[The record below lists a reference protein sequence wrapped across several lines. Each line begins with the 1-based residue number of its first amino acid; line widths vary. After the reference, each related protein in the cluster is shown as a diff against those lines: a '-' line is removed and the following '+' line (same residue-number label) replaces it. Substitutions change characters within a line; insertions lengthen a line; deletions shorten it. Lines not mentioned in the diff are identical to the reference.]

1 MMIIEGFPICQP
13 PPHHR
18 YEMRTSPKESDME
31 IIKDKDRSL
40 APVDERVAALEK
52 KVREIDALVKGLT
65 EELLDLKSVAMKLSK
80 VSEERTRAEMRMA
93 KPAAVPGT
101 GPVILQKKPAGS
113 PASQRPAQAQA
124 QAPVETAPEKMDM
137 IMQPNGTLAPEKR
150 KNSDYIIASA
160 GFSKKKQNIGG
171 AGKKSDLIVAED
183 EETDSAQKK

>member
-1 MMIIEGFPICQP
+1 
-13 PPHHR
+13 
-18 YEMRTSPKESDME
+18 ME

-80 VSEERTRAEMRMA
+80 ASEERTRAEMRMG
-93 KPAAVPGT
+93 KPAAPPMS
-101 GPVILQKKPAGS
+101 GPVILQKKPAAA
-113 PASQRPAQAQA
+113 PATQRSA

-160 GFSKKKQNIGG
+160 GFSKKKQSAAG

>member
-1 MMIIEGFPICQP
+1 
-13 PPHHR
+13 
-18 YEMRTSPKESDME
+18 ME

-80 VSEERTRAEMRMA
+80 VSEERARAEMRNV
-93 KPAAVPGT
+93 KPAAPAAA
-101 GPVILQKKPAGS
+101 GPVILQKKPAAA
-113 PASQRPAQAQA
+113 PAAARQA

-160 GFSKKKQNIGG
+160 GFSKKKPGTGG
-171 AGKKSDLIVAED
+171 TAKKSDLIVAED
-183 EETDSAQKK
+183 EETDSAHKK

>member
-1 MMIIEGFPICQP
+1 
-13 PPHHR
+13 
-18 YEMRTSPKESDME
+18 ME

-80 VSEERTRAEMRMA
+80 VSEERTRAEMRMG
-93 KPAAVPGT
+93 KPAAAAGSV
-101 GPVILQKKPAGS
+101 PVILQKKTTA
-113 PASQRPAQAQA
+113 AQAPPRSA

-160 GFSKKKQNIGG
+160 GFTRKKPGAGG
-171 AGKKSDLIVAED
+171 QGKKSDLIVAED
-183 EETDSAQKK
+183 EEKESAQKK

>member
-1 MMIIEGFPICQP
+1 MIFNEGSPECHP

-18 YEMRTSPKESDME
+18 YERRTSPEESDME

-52 KVREIDALVKGLT
+52 KMREMEAMVKGLT

-80 VSEERTRAEMRMA
+80 ASEERSRAEMRMS
-93 KPAAVPGT
+93 KPAAPAASS
-101 GPVILQKKPAGS
+101 PIILQKKSVSAPAM
-113 PASQRPAQAQA
+113 QRPA

-160 GFSKKKQNIGG
+160 GFSKKKQSASGP
-171 AGKKSDLIVAED
+171 GKKNDLIVAED
-183 EETDSAQKK
+183 EETDSAHKK

>member
-1 MMIIEGFPICQP
+1 
-13 PPHHR
+13 
-18 YEMRTSPKESDME
+18 ME
-31 IIKDKDRSL
+31 IIKDKDLGQSPL
-40 APVDERVAALEK
+40 DERVAALEK

-113 PASQRPAQAQA
+113 PASQRPVQA

>member
-1 MMIIEGFPICQP
+1 MMINEGSSIYQP

-18 YEMRTSPKESDME
+18 YEMRTSPMESDME

-40 APVDERVAALEK
+40 TPVDERVAALEK
-52 KVREIDALVKGLT
+52 KVREIDALVKGIT

-93 KPAAVPGT
+93 KPAAAPT
-101 GPVILQKKPAGS
+101 AAPVILQKKTAAAP
-113 PASQRPAQAQA
+113 PSQRPTP
-124 QAPVETAPEKMDM
+124 APVETAPEKMDM

-160 GFSKKKQNIGG
+160 GFSKKKQSSGG

-183 EETDSAQKK
+183 DETDSAQKK

>member
-1 MMIIEGFPICQP
+1 
-13 PPHHR
+13 
-18 YEMRTSPKESDME
+18 ME
-31 IIKDKDRSL
+31 IIKDKDRSF

-80 VSEERTRAEMRMA
+80 ASEERTRAEMRMS
-93 KPAAVPGT
+93 KPVAPPGS
-101 GPVILQKKPAGS
+101 GPVILQKKPVAAPAG
-113 PASQRPAQAQA
+113 QRPA

-160 GFSKKKQNIGG
+160 GFSKKKQSAGS

-183 EETDSAQKK
+183 EETDSAHKK